1 MSPKEKESK
10 TPVSVGASDGFD
22 QDDVMPLSRQ
32 KVLIVDDSPTN
43 IHALYAIL
51 STEHEVLFATNGEE
65 ALEVAARERPDL
77 VLLDV
82 VMPGLNGYQV
92 LAALKRE
99 PATSQIPVI
108 FVTAMGD
115 IEDEAKGLSMGAIDY
130 IIKPFSP
137 GIVRIRVNN
146 QLELKRHRD
155 LLRELSTRDGLT
167 GIANRRAFDEKLQQE
182 WQRGMRSQSSL
193 ALVMIDVDHF
203 KAFNDRYGHTDGD
216 DCLRRVARALTVV
229 PMRAADLVARMG
241 GEEFGCIL
249 PDTDEIGAR
258 KVAEEMRLQIASL
271 AYPHVDGEGGIV
283 TISLGTAVCQPAL
296 DDDPDALLRRA
307 DAALYRAKHGG
318 RNRVEA

>member
-1 MSPKEKESK
+1 MTLKHMQ
-10 TPVSVGASDGFD
+10 PVLAPDYKPVDAL
-22 QDDVMPLSRQ
+22 PLARQ

-65 ALEVAARERPDL
+65 ALELAARERPDL

-82 VMPGLNGYQV
+82 IMPGLNGYQV
-92 LAALKRE
+92 LMALKQD
-99 PATSQIPVI
+99 PATAHIPVI

-115 IEDEAKGLSMGAIDY
+115 IEDEAKGLGLGAIDY

-155 LLRELSTRDGLT
+155 LLKELSNRDGLT
-167 GIANRRAFDEKLQQE
+167 GIANRRAFDEKLAQE
-182 WQRGMRSQSSL
+182 WQRGMRSESPL
-193 ALVMIDVDHF
+193 ALVMVDVDHF
-203 KAFNDRYGHTDGD
+203 KAFNDHYGHGDGD

-229 PMRAADLVARMG
+229 PMRAADMVARLG

-249 PDTDEIGAR
+249 PDTDIEGAR
-258 KVAEEMRLQIASL
+258 KVAEEMRLQIVAL
-271 AYPHVDGEGGIV
+271 EQGHEEGEDGLV
-283 TISLGTAVCQPAL
+283 TISLGVAVCHPAL
-296 DDDPDALLRRA
+296 DDDAEALLRRA
-307 DAALYRAKHGG
+307 DAALYRAKKAG
-318 RNRVEA
+318 RNRVEE